1 MGYRVKR
8 VAEALGFLV
17 IIALTVCGGVIHGRM
32 SGRWG
37 TPSAMRAAGERLV
50 ELPAQIGPWKLV
62 ESRNFDESTIRE
74 LEPTGY
80 VERTYFNKDT
90 GERIGLMMVV
100 GAFGPISV
108 HTPEVCVSNQA
119 YEISEKRREVPVK
132 TPDAGSH
139 SLWSVAFRSR
149 RVDGHMLRMYY
160 GWSTGGPWLAPENA
174 RSFFTGEPYLYKVQ
188 LSAVVPPGTA
198 PRQPDAGQRFL
209 RDLIPVAQKYLI
221 PTSSE

>member
-1 MGYRVKR
+1 VKR
-8 VAEALGFLV
+8 IATALGFAAIV
-17 IIALTVCGGVIHGRM
+17 AMTVCGGVIHGRM

-37 TPSAMRAAGERLV
+37 APSARLAAGERLV
-50 ELPAQIGPWKLV
+50 DLPAQIGPWNLV

-80 VERTYFNKDT
+80 VDRTYVNRDT

-119 YEISEKRREVPVK
+119 YEISEDRRRVPVEIR
-132 TPDAGSH
+132 DAGSH
-139 SLWSVAFRSR
+139 SLWSVTFRSR
-149 RVDGHMLRMYY
+149 LVDGHILRMYY
-160 GWSTGGPWLAPENA
+160 GWSTGGAWLAPGNV
-174 RSFFTGEPYLYKVQ
+174 RSFFKGEPYLYKVQ

-198 PRQPDAGQRFL
+198 PSQPDIGPRFL
-209 RDLIPVAQKYLI
+209 SDLIPVAQEYLI